1 MQIVDNIKTGIVSA
15 LQNQL
20 GACLGVAY
28 WILCLG
34 LGAWTVQWVT
44 NFVFRINGF

>member
-1 MQIVDNIKTGIVSA
+1 MQIVDSVKTGITSA
-15 LQNQL
+15 LQNPL

-34 LGAWTVQWVT
+34 VGAWAIQWVI
-44 NFVFRINGF
+44 NFVFRLNGF